1 MSADVPAIGER
12 TREAHLD
19 SAKPTER
26 EAFWFWLKLGCIS
39 FGGPAGQIAIMHDEL
54 VERRCW
60 IGERRF
66 LHALNFFMALPGPE
80 AQQLASYIGYSMY
93 GVRGAITSGGL
104 FVLPS
109 FVLLCGMSA
118 VNVEYGEV
126 AAVAGIVR
134 GLGAAVIALVAAA
147 VIRVGGRVIHT
158 PAAIAMAAAA
168 FGLIVAGVPFPIII
182 AIAALAGY
190 LGGKGKPSFFGKQA
204 GHGADDEEPGASE
217 PLDPGLRRRFVKTLA
232 LWLIPVACLLLIGG
246 FVAQLAGF
254 FTLAA
259 LITFGGAY
267 AVLPFVASAAVTH
280 YGWLTSQD
288 MVAGLALGESTPG
301 PLIMVNTFAG
311 FVAGYNVEGGLG
323 WGLAGATIATLCTF
337 VPSFVFIISG
347 APDHRPHPPH
357 RLVRQRPQRHHHRRR
372 RRDRRARRVRRP
384 PRRLPRRRPRL
395 ARHPTR
401 RSRVHR
407 RVALPNRRRHHRCGL
422 RARRTCR
429 QPPSLNGDR
438 DQRTAPK
445 GPGDSERQLCC
456 PQHPRNILQLRPT
469 AEIGKGMTGERD
481 AGCP

>member
-1 MSADVPAIGER
+1 MSSDAQAVGR
-12 TREAHLD
+12 TE
-19 SAKPTER
+19 SASESQLETARPTEA

-54 VERRCW
+54 VERRRW

-66 LHALNFFMALPGPE
+66 LHALNFCMALPGPE

-118 VNVEYGEV
+118 VYVEYGEV

-158 PAAIAMAAAA
+158 PTGIAMAAVA

-182 AIAALAGY
+182 AVAALAGY
-190 LGGKGKPSFFGKQA
+190 LAGKRHPRLLGKPGGRGS
-204 GHGADDEEPGASE
+204 DEESAETTS
-217 PLDPGLRRRFVKTLA
+217 LDSGLRRRFVKTLA
-232 LWLIPVACLLLIGG
+232 IWLVPVALLLLAGG

-267 AVLPFVASAAVTH
+267 AVLPFVASAAVNH

-301 PLIMVNTFAG
+301 PLIMVNTFVG
-311 FVAGYNVEGGLG
+311 FVAGYNVEGGLA

-347 APDHRPHPPH
+347 APIID
-357 RLVRQRPQRHHHRRR
+357 
-372 RRDRRARRVRRP
+372 RVRHTGSF
-384 PRRLPRRRPRL
+384 
-395 ARHPTR
+395 A
-401 RSRVHR
+401 
-407 RVALPNRRRHHRCGL
+407 N
-422 RARRTCR
+422 
-429 QPPSLNGDR
+429 SLNGVTIAVVGVIAALAVFVARHAAFPD
-438 DQRTAPK
+438 
-445 GPGDSERQLCC
+445 G
-456 PQHPRNILQLRPT
+456 HPDWLVIPL
-469 AEIGKGMTGERD
+469 AAAAFIGVWRFRVGVVTTVVACAAVGL
-481 AGCP
+481 AASLIG